1 MTLIHRLF
9 TAAAIGTV
17 AVLGLTDGALAGQTV
32 DAIKKRGNI
41 RCGVSPSTAGFSIV
55 DSQGVRRGFDADI
68 CRAVAIAMFG
78 DISKVEFVST
88 TTQTRFTALQSGEV
102 DILSRLTTWSL
113 TRNSTLGLNFPAVTF
128 YDGTGFIVPKKLNV
142 KSAKQL
148 DGATVCL
155 QPSTTTEMVVA
166 DYFRQNNMKFTAVVI
181 ENAEEMRAAY
191 FAGRCD
197 VYANDRSSLASI
209 RAQTATPD
217 DHVVLPELISKEPLA
232 VAVRKGDEEWG
243 DIVRWTV
250 YGMIEAE
257 ELGVDSK
264 NVDQMLGSNDPNVKR
279 LLGVTPGN
287 GKSLGIEDKFAYNIV
302 KMLGNYAEI
311 YEKNLGPNTAINLER
326 GLNTLWNKG
335 GLLYSPPMR

>member
-1 MTLIHRLF
+1 MHSFNRLF
-9 TAAAIGTV
+9 AAAALGAV
-17 AVLGLTDGALAGQTV
+17 AVCGWLDAAQAGATV
-32 DAIKKRGNI
+32 EAIKKRGNI

-55 DSQGVRRGFDADI
+55 DSTGVRRGFDVDV

-78 DISKVEFVST
+78 DISKVEFVPT

-128 YDGTGFIVPKKLNV
+128 YDGTGFIVPKKLGV
-142 KSAKQL
+142 KSAKEL
-148 DGATVCL
+148 SGATVCL
-155 QPSTTTEMVVA
+155 QPSTTTELVVA

-181 ENAEEMRAAY
+181 ESSEEMRAAY

-209 RAQTATPD
+209 RTQTATPD
-217 DHVVLPELISKEPLA
+217 DHVILPELISKEPLA

-250 YGMIEAE
+250 YAMIEAE
-257 ELGVDSK
+257 ELGVTSQ
-264 NVDQMLGSNDPNVKR
+264 NIDQMLGSNDPNVKR

-287 GKSLGIEDKFAYNIV
+287 GKSLGIDDRFAYNVV
-302 KMLGNYAEI
+302 KLLGNYAEI
-311 YEKNLGPNTAINLER
+311 YEKNLGPKTPINLER

>member
-1 MTLIHRLF
+1 MKLHRLV
-9 TAAAIGTV
+9 AATV
-17 AVLGLTDGALAGQTV
+17 ALVAGAATADLAFAGATV
-32 DAIKKRGNI
+32 EAIKKRGTI
-41 RCGVSPSTAGFSIV
+41 RCGVSPSTAGFSIA
-55 DSQGVRRGFDADI
+55 DSQGVRRGFDVDM
-68 CRAVAIAMFG
+68 CRAVAAAMFG
-78 DISKVEFVST
+78 DANKVDFVPT

-128 YDGTGFIVPKKLNV
+128 YDGTGFVVPKKL
-142 KSAKQL
+142 KISSAKQL

-155 QPSTTTEMVVA
+155 QPSTTTELVVS

-197 VYANDRSSLASI
+197 VYANDRSSLAAI
-209 RAQTATPD
+209 RASNTAAD
-217 DHVVLPELISKEPLA
+217 DHLVLPELISKEPLA

-250 YGMIEAE
+250 YATIEAE
-257 ELGVDSK
+257 ELGVTQA
-264 NVDQMLGSNDPNVKR
+264 NVDQMLNSNDPNVKR
-279 LLGVTPGN
+279 LLGATPGN
-287 GKSLGIEDKFAYNIV
+287 GKSMGLDDKWAYNVI
-302 KMLGNYAEI
+302 KQLGNYAEI
-311 YEKNLGPNTAINLER
+311 YDRHLGPKTPLQLER
-326 GLNTLWNKG
+326 GLNSLWSKG

>member
-1 MTLIHRLF
+1 MVLRKLF
-9 TAAAIGTV
+9 TATAAAAFAALVVSTGASAGPTV
-17 AVLGLTDGALAGQTV
+17 E
-32 DAIKKRGNI
+32 AIKKRGTI
-41 RCGVSPSTAGFSIV
+41 RCGVSPSTAGFSIA
-55 DSQGVRRGFDADI
+55 DSQGVRRGFDVDV

-78 DISKVEFVST
+78 DVIKVDFVPT

-128 YDGTGFIVPKKLNV
+128 YDGTGFIVPKKLGV
-142 KSAKQL
+142 TSATKL
-148 DGATVCL
+148 DGATVCI
-155 QPSTTTEMVVA
+155 QPSTTTEMVVS

-181 ENAEEMRAAY
+181 ENVEEMRAAY
-191 FAGRCD
+191 FSGRCD
-197 VYANDRSSLASI
+197 VHANDRSSLASI
-209 RAQTATPD
+209 RAQVTNAD

-250 YGMIEAE
+250 YATIEAE
-257 ELGVDSK
+257 ELGVSSQ

-287 GKSLGIEDKFAYNIV
+287 GRSLGIDDKFAYNVV
-302 KMLGNYAEI
+302 KQLGNYAEI
-311 YEKNLGPNTAINLER
+311 YDRHLGPKTLLNLER
-326 GLNTLWNKG
+326 GLNSLWSKG

>member
-1 MTLIHRLF
+1 MKLHRF
-9 TAAAIGTV
+9 AAAAVALVAGV
-17 AVLGLTDGALAGQTV
+17 AVADVATAGPTV
-32 DAIKKRGNI
+32 EAIKKRGTI
-41 RCGVSPSTAGFSIV
+41 RCGVSPSTAGFSIA
-55 DSQGVRRGFDADI
+55 DSQGVRRGFDADM
-68 CRAVAIAMFG
+68 CRAVAAAMFG
-78 DISKVEFVST
+78 DANKVDFVPT

-128 YDGTGFIVPKKLNV
+128 YDGTGFVVPKKLKV
-142 KSAKQL
+142 TSAKQL

-155 QPSTTTEMVVA
+155 QPSTTTELVVS

-181 ENAEEMRAAY
+181 ENSEEMRAAY

-209 RAQTATPD
+209 RASNTAAD
-217 DHVVLPELISKEPLA
+217 DHLVLPELISKEPLA

-250 YGMIEAE
+250 YATIEAE
-257 ELGVDSK
+257 ELGVDST
-264 NVDQMLGSNDPNVKR
+264 NVDQMLKSNDPNVKR

-287 GKSLGIEDKFAYNIV
+287 GKSMGLEDNWAYNVI
-302 KMLGNYAEI
+302 KQMGNYAEI
-311 YEKNLGPNTAINLER
+311 YDRHLGPKTPLQLER
-326 GLNTLWNKG
+326 GLNSLWSKG